1 MNRFLNFSGYVQAIN
16 ENTAP
21 VQPADVKAFQ
31 TWLDKNKAG
40 WLAGKS
46 YKTLDQKPER
56 GFGKYGPLTQK
67 AWAAHKD
74 EYTKTLAGTAGT
86 SGTAGTA
93 GTTGTAS
100 TAGTTGTAGTA
111 STAGTTGT
119 AGTAGAAAPAKPAAT
134 TAGTAGTAGV
144 VKKEPTAQERIAQ
157 AKADIK
163 SARQD
168 KREDRQENRQAKKAE
183 RLEGRADRLK
193 AKADSLQKESR
204 VWNFADFQ
212 RLKRS

>member
-21 VQPADVKAFQ
+21 AQPADVKAFQ
-31 TWLDKNKAG
+31 TWLDKNKPG

-74 EYTKTLAGTAGT
+74 AYTKSLAGTAGT

-93 GTTGTAS
+93 G

-134 TAGTAGTAGV
+134 TAGTAGTSGTAGA
-144 VKKEPTAQERIAQ
+144 VKKEPTAQERVTQ

-168 KREDRQENRQAKKAE
+168 KRDARQENRQEKKAD
-183 RLEGRADRLK
+183 RLEGRADRLQ